1 VEETHLEAQTEIQ
14 SYLERGKQALAEG
27 QPREA
32 AIAFAHAAQIDPENP
47 KVHLGLAEANLGLGD
62 YRVVTLACQK
72 VEELQP
78 EGGLESLLARALLAL
93 LEKRYDQALSYVD
106 QYIAQDPA
114 NAYAHAL
121 RSYLLQALGQYYDA
135 GLARSRAARLSYGGR
150 FERAFPPL
158 EESFGFGYRGVPPS
172 PSPNAPTS
180 PSQPL
185 PQEQTPW
192 SQRSQLQ
199 RQVTRGRFIL
209 SRYPRLVTNTLIF
222 INIAVFL
229 VEVFLSQNLFI
240 DENVLYQMGGEVSQV
255 GDYWRIF
262 TAMFLHANI
271 LHIFLN
277 MLSLFLIGSAT
288 ELFYGKLRYLIIY
301 LASGIVGGLATYFL
315 MPATVLSV
323 GASGAIFG
331 VFGAL
336 GSFYI
341 MNRRALGPFG
351 QGAIINWLFWLGLN
365 LALGFAPGSNIAV
378 SDHIGGLITGLVL
391 GFLLGRPLERRIL

>member
-1 VEETHLEAQTEIQ
+1 MEAQTEIQ

-32 AIAFAHAAQIDPENP
+32 AIAFAHAAQIDPANP

-62 YRVVTLACQK
+62 YRVVNLACRK

-78 EGGLESLLARALLAL
+78 EGGPESLLAKALLAL
-93 LEKRYDQALSYVD
+93 LDKRYDQALALVD

-150 FERAFPPL
+150 FEHAFPPL
-158 EESFGFGYRGVPPS
+158 EANFGFGSRAAPAPSGVP
-172 PSPNAPTS
+172 TV
-180 PSQPL
+180 PSQP
-185 PQEQTPW
+185 PQQEQVPW

-199 RQVTRGRFIL
+199 RQALRGRFL
-209 SRYPRLVTNTLIF
+209 ASRYPRLVTYTLIL
-222 INIAVFL
+222 INIAVFV
-229 VEVFLSQNLFI
+229 VEIFLSQGLFI
-240 DENVLYQMGGEVSQV
+240 DVNVLYQMGGEVSQI
-255 GDYWRIF
+255 GEYWRIF
-262 TAMFLHANI
+262 TAMFLHASI
-271 LHIFLN
+271 LHLFIN
-277 MLSLFLIGSAT
+277 MLSLFMVGSAT
-288 ELFYGKLRYLIIY
+288 ELFYGKIRYLFIY

-331 VFGAL
+331 TFGAL
-336 GSFYI
+336 GAFFI
-341 MNRRALGPFG
+341 MNRRALGPMG

-365 LALGFAPGSNIAV
+365 LVLGFAPGSNIAI

-391 GFLLGRPLERRIL
+391 GFLLGRPLGRRML

>member
-1 VEETHLEAQTEIQ
+1 MEAQTEIQ

-32 AIAFAHAAQIDPENP
+32 AIAFAHAAQIDPQNP

-78 EGGLESLLARALLAL
+78 EGGPESLLARALLAL
-93 LEKRYDQALSYVD
+93 LEKRYEQALAYVD
-106 QYIAQDPA
+106 QYVAQEPA

-158 EESFGFGYRGVPPS
+158 EESFGFGYRG
-172 PSPNAPTS
+172 APTPAGPAAG
-180 PSQPL
+180 PSQPH
-185 PQEQTPW
+185 QTESAPW
-192 SQRSQLQ
+192 SQRGQLQ

-229 VEVFLSQNLFI
+229 VEVILSQSLFI
-240 DENVLYQMGGEVSQV
+240 DSNVLYQMGGEVSQI
-255 GDYWRIF
+255 GDYWRIL

-288 ELFYGKLRYLIIY
+288 ELFYGKLRYLVIY

-336 GSFYI
+336 GAFYI
-341 MNRRALGPFG
+341 TNRRALGPFG

-378 SDHIGGLITGLVL
+378 SDHIGGLITGLIL
-391 GFLLGRPLERRIL
+391 GLLLGRPLERRML